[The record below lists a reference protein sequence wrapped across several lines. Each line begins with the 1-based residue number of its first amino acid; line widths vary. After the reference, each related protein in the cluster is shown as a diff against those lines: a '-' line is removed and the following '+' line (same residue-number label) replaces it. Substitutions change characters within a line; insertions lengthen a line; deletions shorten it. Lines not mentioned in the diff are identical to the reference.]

1 MSLHSN
7 KFNQFI
13 SRPNFINRTHAAA
26 LKGIEVFLS
35 DSMYFIFILTNLCS
49 HLKVLL
55 NNTKLNLIIYYA
67 HQCYAYLL
75 YAVRKSKKIFR
86 PKIDSLWKMHKS
98 FLKKS
103 SATFT
108 RNVYRVPFFVD
119 LLEFTWRNTR
129 QSSAPNWTNTRYL
142 SLAWC
147 HQDELIQWRQKRERA
162 EGRKDNG
169 WREKNSRQSGR

>member
-55 NNTKLNLIIYYA
+55 NNTKLNLIDYYA
-67 HQCYAYLL
+67 HQCYVFALRCTQIEENFSPKNWFTL
-75 YAVRKSKKIFR
+75 ENAQIIFEKIFR
-86 PKIDSLWKMHKS
+86 DIYP
-98 FLKKS
+98 
-103 SATFT
+103 
-108 RNVYRVPFFVD
+108 
-119 LLEFTWRNTR
+119 
-129 QSSAPNWTNTRYL
+129 
-142 SLAWC
+142 
-147 HQDELIQWRQKRERA
+147 
-162 EGRKDNG
+162 
-169 WREKNSRQSGR
+169 